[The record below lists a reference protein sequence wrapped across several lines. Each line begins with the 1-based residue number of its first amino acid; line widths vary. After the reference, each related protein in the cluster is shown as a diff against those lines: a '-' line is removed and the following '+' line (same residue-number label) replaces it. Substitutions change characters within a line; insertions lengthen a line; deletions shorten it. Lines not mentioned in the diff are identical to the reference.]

1 MVSFSAGG
9 REFTYER
16 IGKNRSETVFEVALV
31 VESRGGE
38 VSLRTLELDVSSRDD
53 IGGDLL
59 SSVVEDWQEG
69 HPTHTTERL
78 VVREVQ
84 RCGYGEQVGP
94 SAGNEAEQREAPLYR
109 GGTEARGH
117 NPYEVG
123 FGDVPVDQGEE
134 VEFHVAGP
142 ETSVYGTDS
151 GTVTGVKTGTDDYDV
166 IIVETD
172 SGTKRVREDW
182 LIGVG
187 EDEGDDTDEEEADE
201 GADADDK
208 DTDE

>member
-1 MVSFSAGG
+1 MVRINAGG
-9 REFTYER
+9 REFEYER
-16 IGKNRSETVFEVALV
+16 IGKNRSEDVFEVAMV

-53 IGGDLL
+53 L
-59 SSVVEDWQEG
+59 SADRLEAALADWQRD
-69 HPTHTTERL
+69 HPTLTVERF
-78 VVREVQ
+78 VVREIQ
-84 RCGYGEQVGP
+84 RAGFGELVDP
-94 SAGNEAEQREAPLYR
+94 AEEDETEAPLYR
-109 GGTEARGH
+109 GGAQARPRAR

-142 ETSVYGTDS
+142 ETSVYGTAT

-166 IIVETD
+166 LIVETD

-182 LIGVG
+182 LV
-187 EDEGDDTDEEEADE
+187 DHGDDGAE
-201 GADADDK
+201 ADADG
-208 DTDE
+208 DEVEAAEDDD